1 MDKEKVLAI
10 AKRAAWTFFQA
21 FLAVFIANVTS
32 GMAFADVNW
41 GHLFEVATV
50 AGALSVAKSFMV
62 GVPEVPSVDIHDDDG
77 NDNQDKPEPEL
88 KEIDEDE

>member
-32 GMAFADVNW
+32 GMAFADVDW

-62 GVPEVPSVDIHDDDG
+62 GVPEVPSVDIHDDD
-77 NDNQDKPEPEL
+77 NDDQDKPEPEL